1 MSDMLD
7 YAPMR
12 GRVYVEILRET
23 SKWIILPDAAPRT
36 EKIHRGKV
44 LAMGPPARDKWGRE
58 VPPEFKPGDE
68 VLYVYAL
75 ATEKAR
81 RFGEIACV
89 AQEEVTGVIES

>member
-1 MSDMLD
+1 MNLID
-7 YAPMR
+7 YAPIR
-12 GRVYVEILRET
+12 GRVFVEVLEMRK
-23 SKWIILPDAAPRT
+23 SIIVTTEEDPRKV
-36 EKIHRGKV
+36 KIHRGKV

-89 AQEEVTGVIES
+89 AQEEVTGVLECE